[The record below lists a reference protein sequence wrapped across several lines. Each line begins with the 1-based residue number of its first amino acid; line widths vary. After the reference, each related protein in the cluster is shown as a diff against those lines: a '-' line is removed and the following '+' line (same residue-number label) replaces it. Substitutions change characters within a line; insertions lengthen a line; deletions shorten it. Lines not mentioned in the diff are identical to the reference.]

1 VSAPDVYPPE
11 VDRKEENASHT
22 KRPLDR
28 AMAVVGGFALGFA
41 FGWGAAIQF
50 LSQFVTEPWA
60 WFWVLERPDTAL
72 VWGLVFGIVGALLGL
87 KRGLG
92 PLAPLA
98 VAIPVALPF
107 MPAWIPFFRVYQAVA
122 IDLGMPIL
130 ALSFFA
136 TLVNL
141 LPPRPWSVLNHEMD
155 SPRAAKMFSW
165 GLPLLFAALSS
176 GAFMTGEKIMR
187 GAGFTGDSPQ
197 YVLIADALVIDHS
210 LDLMPAIMRED
221 HINWI
226 EEPVGGHGETY
237 NLTEHYS
244 KYKSGYSVAIAPFV
258 AMGWLTGGDFRL
270 WSIFGTLL
278 FGMAVTWNLFRL
290 LHSDLRLPPSTA
302 AMGVVGVMI
311 TFPMLAFGVQVYPE
325 MLAAL
330 MVTLGLRFLINAE
343 KSGAWAAIGMGAAMG
358 MLLFLH
364 DRFGFFGLPAIVAY
378 FWLTRKSAWRVW
390 PVFLGTLTLFAGI
403 VLIDLYIRHFDVIPR
418 TGQYGR
424 AGQYWNPLGVYIGW
438 IGGLLDKGHGA
449 LIYAPVFLMAPAGII
464 FAVRARPWPSWP
476 LLVLMAIPYFLVL
489 GFDEW
494 WAGTSPPGTRY
505 IVAYY
510 PALAVFLGFFW
521 NSRPAAWVY
530 WLFFWL
536 IGVGLAITRNFFT
549 YADEYYLVHQ
559 CYLDRRLLTLDP
571 SRIFFDFTQDT
582 DLAAKTAAWL
592 VVTAVLTAI
601 WLKWRDREVEPT
613 RFSFSL
619 VAALFLLIGAFYTV
633 FPEKSHVFAQRQ
645 KGSFELSNQTGWT
658 LWSASQRQMEAEI
671 PSRFLPVV
679 PFDEPEGE
687 WVRLAPGVTRNGL
700 TIFGR
705 YLKLPPGKYKIEI
718 PIRVPEGSEGDT
730 GFIEVVEV
738 QEKTEPY
745 PKKTFLLAEGAV
757 AEFTIDRPMLNVE
770 ARLRLDNK
778 TPVEI
783 GPMRITGATSLTRS
797 QP

>member
-1 VSAPDVYPPE
+1 MSAQDVYLPE
-11 VDRKEENASHT
+11 VDRDKENASP
-22 KRPLDR
+22 PLQYSG
-28 AMAVVGGFALGFA
+28 MATRVAGGFALGFA
-41 FGWGAAIQF
+41 FGWGAAIQL

-60 WFWVLERPDTAL
+60 WFWALERPDSAL
-72 VWGLVFGIVGALLGL
+72 LSGLAFGIVGASLAL
-87 KRGLG
+87 KRGLS
-92 PLAPLA
+92 PLAPLV

-122 IDLGMPIL
+122 VDLGMPLL
-130 ALSFFA
+130 ALGFFA
-136 TLVNL
+136 TLVSL
-141 LPPRPWSVLNHEMD
+141 LPPRPWSSLNHELD
-155 SPRAAKMFSW
+155 SPRAEQMFSLV
-165 GLPLLFAALSS
+165 LPLLFAAMSA
-176 GAFMTGEKIMR
+176 GVFMTGERIMR

-210 LDLMPAIMRED
+210 LDLIPAIMRED

-237 NLTEHYS
+237 NYTEHYS

-290 LHSDLRLPPSTA
+290 LHSDLGLPPSTS
-302 AMGVVGVMI
+302 AMGVAGVMF
-311 TFPMLAFGVQVYPE
+311 TFPMLAYAVQVYPE

-343 KSGAWAAIGMGAAMG
+343 KSGPWSALGMGAAMG

-364 DRFGFFGLPAIVAY
+364 DRFGFFGLPAIAAY

-390 PVFLGTLTLFAGI
+390 PLFLATLTLFAAINI
-403 VLIDLYIRHFDVIPR
+403 VDLYIRHFDIIPR
-418 TGQYGR
+418 AGQYGR

-438 IGGLLDKGHGA
+438 IGGLLDKGHGV
-449 LIYAPVFLMAPAGII
+449 LIYAPVFLMAPAVILL
-464 FAVRARPWPSWP
+464 ALRSRPWPSWP
-476 LLVLMAIPYFLVL
+476 LFVLMAIPYFLVL

-510 PALAVFLGFFW
+510 PALAIFMGFFW

-549 YADEYYLVHQ
+549 YANEYYLVHQ

-571 SRIFFDFTQDT
+571 SRIFFDFTWDT
-582 DLAAKTAAWL
+582 DLAAKTLAWL
-592 VVTAVLTAI
+592 MVAGALTAI

-613 RFSFSL
+613 RFSLSL
-619 VAALFLLIGAFYTV
+619 VAALFVLIGAFYTI
-633 FPEKSHVFAQRQ
+633 FPEKSHIFAERQR
-645 KGSFELSNQTGWT
+645 GSFRLSDQAGWT
-658 LWSASQRQMEAEI
+658 LWSASQREMEAEI
-671 PSRFLPVV
+671 PSPFLPVV
-679 PFDEPEGE
+679 PFDELEGG
-687 WVRLAPGVTRNGL
+687 WIRLAPGATRNGL

-718 PIRVPEGSEGDT
+718 PIRVPEGSGGET
-730 GFIEVVEV
+730 GFIEVVDV
-738 QEKTEPY
+738 QEKAEPF
-745 PKKTFLLAEGAV
+745 PKKTFRLADGAV
-757 AEFTIDRPMLNVE
+757 ANFIIEKPMLNVE
-770 ARLRLDNK
+770 ARLRFDSK

-783 GPMRITGATSLTRS
+783 GPMRIMGNTSLTRS